1 MSDPS
6 AAATARPAEAGL
18 HSADRAALARMH
30 AVRPVWRG
38 VAEARDV
45 MAFPHRTILH
55 AGPPVRLDAIAEPI
69 VNSAVM
75 AVLFEHWAA
84 DEVAARAMLMRGEVR
99 LVPAQ
104 DFNAMVPLAAVLSP
118 GMAVQIVADASDA
131 TNVAFA
137 PLNGGMTLAQRLGLC
152 SREVLAHL
160 RWMNGNLA
168 ATLEIVVDRD
178 ISLVEIA
185 DRALMEGDDCHS
197 RTSAAT
203 RRLIELLAPR
213 LGGDTP
219 ERRFLDRASAFF
231 LNLWMAAMKCIARAG
246 VGEGS
251 SIVTAFGGNGVD
263 CGVKLGGSGQR
274 WFVAA
279 AEPPDGNLL
288 PGFERDDRLGA
299 IGDSALVDA
308 MGFGAMIARSL
319 PGDGGAAAEA
329 AKLLPAAHPGFAR
342 SGIRVGTVARALVS
356 GGMPLD
362 VVLGVLDRKGHN
374 GRIGGGIYRPP
385 RDPFA
390 AAVASLAPTTF
401 QTQGI

>member
-1 MSDPS
+1 MME
-6 AAATARPAEAGL
+6 RPVETGL
-18 HSADRAALARMH
+18 HTADRAALARMH

-38 VAEARDV
+38 VAAARDV
-45 MAFPHRTILH
+45 MALPDRTILH
-55 AGPPVRLDAIAEPI
+55 AGPPVRPDAIAAPI

-75 AVLFEHWAA
+75 AILFERWAA
-84 DEVAARAMLMRGEVR
+84 DEGAARAMLMRGEVQ
-99 LVPAQ
+99 LAPAQ
-104 DFNAMVPLAAVLSP
+104 DFDAMVPLAAVLSP
-118 GMAVQIVADASDA
+118 GMAVQIVADAADA
-131 TNVAFA
+131 TNVTCS
-137 PLNGGMTLAQRLGLC
+137 PLNGGMALAQRLGLC
-152 SREVLAHL
+152 SREVLTHL

-168 ATLEIVVDRD
+168 ATLEIIADRD
-178 ISLVEIA
+178 IPLIEIA
-185 DRALMEGDDCHS
+185 DPALMEGDDCHS

-203 RRLIELLAPR
+203 RRLIEDLAPR

-231 LNLWMAAMKCIARAG
+231 LNLWMAAMKCVAKAG
-246 VGEGS
+246 IGEGS
-251 SIVTAFGGNGVD
+251 SIVTALGGNGVD

-279 AEPPDGNLL
+279 AEPPEGNLL
-288 PGFERDDRLGA
+288 PGFQSGDRLGA

-308 MGFGAMIARSL
+308 MGFGAMTARSL
-319 PGDGGAAAEA
+319 PGVGSPAAEA
-329 AKLLPAAHPGFAR
+329 VELLPAAHPGFAR
-342 SGIRVGTVARALVS
+342 SGIRVGTVARALVF

-362 VVLGVLDRKGHN
+362 VVLGILDRNGHH

-390 AAVASLAPTTF
+390 AAVASLAATTF